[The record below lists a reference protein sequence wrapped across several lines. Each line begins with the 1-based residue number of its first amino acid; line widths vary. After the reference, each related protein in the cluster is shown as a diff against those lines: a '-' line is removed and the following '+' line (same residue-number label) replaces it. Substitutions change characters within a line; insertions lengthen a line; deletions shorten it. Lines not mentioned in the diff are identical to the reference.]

1 MQFLEILVEDPK
13 ARVVFSHYDPPWRK
27 GKKDQKPRTYHAA
40 VDCLNPIGVM
50 TTVHF
55 QAELLEQVEC
65 LVQLYLDYRK
75 NKPAFTPILLSTAS
89 SAELEAFLA

>member
-1 MQFLEILVEDPK
+1 MEFLEILVEDPK

-27 GKKDQKPRTYHAA
+27 GKKDVSKRTFHAA
-40 VDCLNPIGVM
+40 VHTVNFVGVM

-55 QAELLEQVEC
+55 QAEILEQVEC

-75 NKPAFTPILLSTAS
+75 DKPEFSSALLTKAS